1 MIVVRTKLLAAV
13 AKWAYQGDDRPHL
26 QVVRFA
32 DAEMV
37 ACDRHRLVRVPLEM
51 PEGVRFGLRP
61 RDIAALAAAQHELSK
76 SRHRGELQIS
86 EVKNGRA
93 IVDLESELAGG
104 ITMNVKTADVSGYPP
119 IEQVMP
125 KSCETDEP
133 PGFCFDPKFLA
144 AINEVNLAAGAFQSR
159 GVRCAAWSKI
169 DENGL
174 CGPTLF
180 TGDAGI
186 RFVVMPMR
194 VAL

>member
-1 MIVVRTKLLAAV
+1 MTKLLAAV

-37 ACDRHRLVRVPLEM
+37 ACDGHRLVRVPLEM
-51 PEGVRFGLRP
+51 PDGVRFGLRP
-61 RDIAALAAAQHELSK
+61 RDIAALAAAQLELSK
-76 SRHRGELQIS
+76 SRHRGQLRIS
-86 EVKNGRA
+86 VVKDGRA
-93 IVDLESELAGG
+93 LVDLESEIASGT
-104 ITMNVKTADVSGYPP
+104 TMNLKTADVSDYPP

-144 AINEVNLAAGAFQSR
+144 AINEVNLAAGEFESR
-159 GVRCAAWSKI
+159 GVLATAWSKV
-169 DENGL
+169 DERGL
-174 CGPTLF
+174 CGPMMF
-180 TGDAGI
+180 TGDSGI

-194 VAL
+194 RAP